1 MFTHGDLSFMGI
13 LFSPNHMKF
22 FAVTLGVELGTENL
36 EKPNIFLS
44 SRMHFAWLKGKNL
57 HKTQMISFKTI
68 FEKGGDVRFEI
79 PGSLSSAD
87 LVEIFLVKTVLCLS
101 PWPLFNR

>member
-13 LFSPNHMKF
+13 FSPNHMKF

-44 SRMHFAWLKGKNL
+44 SRMHFA
-57 HKTQMISFKTI
+57 
-68 FEKGGDVRFEI
+68 
-79 PGSLSSAD
+79 
-87 LVEIFLVKTVLCLS
+87 
-101 PWPLFNR
+101 